1 MQITI
6 PGTGTIELKHL
17 VFDYNGTLARDGH
30 LMSNL
35 DKTLTDLAETVT
47 VHVLTADT
55 GGTVAQE
62 VDGLPCTLHI
72 IASGNEAEQKE
83 AYVQALGA
91 ESVVC
96 IGNGAND
103 RLMLKAARLGI
114 AVLEGE
120 GSAVSA
126 ILQAD
131 IVARSIYDAL
141 GLLMVPQ
148 RIVATLRT

>member
-1 MQITI
+1 MLLTI
-6 PGTGTIELKHL
+6 PGTGTLDLQHL
-17 VFDYNGTLARDGH
+17 VLDYNGTIARDGH

-35 DKTLTDLAETVT
+35 DKTLTELAETVT

-55 GGTVAQE
+55 GGTVTQE
-62 VDGLPCTLHI
+62 LEGMPCRLHI

-83 AYVQALGA
+83 AYIQALGA
-91 ESVVC
+91 DTVVAM
-96 IGNGAND
+96 GNGAND

-120 GSAVSA
+120 GTAASA
-126 ILQAD
+126 ILHAD
-131 IVARSIYDAL
+131 LVVRSMYDAL

-148 RIVATLRT
+148 RIVATLRS

>member
-1 MQITI
+1 MTLSI
-6 PGTGTIELKHL
+6 PGVGTLSLQHLVLDFNGTI
-17 VFDYNGTLARDGH
+17 ARDGQ

-35 DKTLTDLAETVT
+35 DRTLLQLTEQFT
-47 VHVLTADT
+47 VHVITADS
-55 GGTVAQE
+55 GGTVKHE
-62 VDGLPCTLHI
+62 LHNLPCALQI
-72 IASGNEAEQKE
+72 IQPGLEAQQKE
-83 AYVQALGA
+83 EYVTRLGA
-91 ESVVC
+91 EQVAC

-103 RLMLKAARLGI
+103 RLMLKKAGLGI

-120 GSAVSA
+120 GSSVAT

-131 IVARSIYDAL
+131 IVVRSIYDAL

>member
-1 MQITI
+1 MHIDI
-6 PGTGTIELKHL
+6 PGYGTLDLQHL
-17 VFDYNGTLARDGH
+17 VFDYNGTIARDGH

-35 DKTLTDLAETVT
+35 EKTLTDLAETVT

-62 VDGLPCTLHI
+62 LEGLPCRLQI
-72 IASGNEAEQKE
+72 ITSGNEAEQKE
-83 AYVQALGA
+83 AYVQVLGPD
-91 ESVVC
+91 SVVA

-103 RLMLKAARLGI
+103 RLMLKTARLGI

-120 GSAVSA
+120 GSATSA
-126 ILQAD
+126 ILHAD
-131 IVARSIYDAL
+131 MVARSIYDAL

>member
-1 MQITI
+1 MQLSI
-6 PGTGTIELKHL
+6 PGVGAIELKHL
-17 VFDYNGTLARDGH
+17 VLDFNGTIGRDGL
-30 LMSNL
+30 LMSNI
-35 DKTLTDLAETVT
+35 DKTVVELAGKIT
-47 VHVLTADT
+47 VHVLTADS

-62 VDGLPCTLHI
+62 VEGLPCTFHI

-83 AYVQALGA
+83 AYVKSLGA
-91 ESVVC
+91 DFVVC

-103 RLMLKAARLGI
+103 RLMLKASRLGI

-120 GSAVSA
+120 GTAVSS
-126 ILQAD
+126 IMNAD

-148 RIVATLRT
+148 RIVATLRS

>member
-1 MQITI
+1 MLISI

-17 VFDYNGTLARDGH
+17 VFDYNGTVARDGH
-30 LMSNL
+30 LMSNIA
-35 DKTLTDLAETVT
+35 KTLADLSEKFSI
-47 VHVLTADT
+47 HVLTADT

-62 VDGLPCTLHI
+62 LEGLPCTLHI
-72 IASGNEAEQKE
+72 ITSGSEAEQKE
-83 AYVQALGA
+83 AYVQALGPD
-91 ESVVC
+91 SVIC

-120 GSAVSA
+120 GSATSA
-126 ILQAD
+126 ILHSD

>member
-1 MQITI
+1 MHIDI
-6 PGTGTIELKHL
+6 PGYGILDLQHL
-17 VFDYNGTLARDGH
+17 VFDYNGTIARDGH

-35 DKTLTDLAETVT
+35 EKTLTDLAETVT

-62 VDGLPCTLHI
+62 LEGLPCRLHI

-83 AYVQALGA
+83 AYVQGLGA
-91 ESVVC
+91 DTV
-96 IGNGAND
+96 IAMGNGAND
-103 RLMLKAARLGI
+103 RLMLQAARLGI

>member
-1 MQITI
+1 MQINI
-6 PGTGTIELKHL
+6 PGIGSIELKHL
-17 VFDYNGTLARDGH
+17 VFDYNGTIARDG
-30 LMSNL
+30 LVMSNL
-35 DKTLTDLAETVT
+35 DKTITDLAGKITI
-47 VHVLTADT
+47 HILTADS

-62 VDGLPCTLHI
+62 VSGLPCTLHI
-72 IASGNEAEQKE
+72 ITSGNEAEQKE
-83 AYVQALGA
+83 AYVQALGID
-91 ESVVC
+91 SVVC

-120 GSAVSA
+120 GCAVSA

-148 RIVATLRT
+148 RISATLRS